1 MAKLGWTSSV
11 GLAIGTAAGAA
22 AAQFGLGYGLGI
34 ISWVPGPS
42 GTPDEVWLASLAW
55 ATFIAA
61 TSTVTGAIWADRR
74 SAGEIGAPPQRPA
87 TGGRSMP
94 PGAMATATWRTLIA
108 FCAAVGSLLSVAL
121 VLVPARA
128 AVRAETLSPELIA
141 VGYAV
146 VGVVIGVLVAVCAL
160 AARAITLNVL
170 ASAVWLW
177 VLAIAAAIDGVA
189 DDDGVR
195 VAPLAVW
202 PFGPGTYF
210 HTTWSVAGT
219 AMMFG
224 AALLIGAGVA
234 WIAIRRGDNAVGI
247 ALSGAI
253 GPLMVAAAYLLTAPR
268 LVGVRANAQ
277 ISAYLTAPYA
287 VIAGLAGSVLVV
299 VLNAN
304 RDTRRARRVA
314 DEREAASWTSS
325 IVTAPMQRAS
335 SDAASASSASSA
347 SSSAGAGAADGDG
360 DGDGD
365 ESTVQLGGVGKDVP
379 GRLPVPGTTQPN
391 KATSTDGG
399 AVATATEADKSAGT
413 SSDSSSRPSPR
424 SGRKPGRR

>member
-1 MAKLGWTSSV
+1 
-11 GLAIGTAAGAA
+11 
-22 AAQFGLGYGLGI
+22 
-34 ISWVPGPS
+34 
-42 GTPDEVWLASLAW
+42 
-55 ATFIAA
+55 
-61 TSTVTGAIWADRR
+61 
-74 SAGEIGAPPQRPA
+74 RPA
-87 TGGRSMP
+87 TNGRSLP

-108 FCAAVGSLLSVAL
+108 FCAAVGALLSVAL

-146 VGVVIGVLVAVCAL
+146 VGVVIGVLVAMCAL
-160 AARAITLNVL
+160 AVRAITLNVL

-177 VLAIAAAIDGVA
+177 PLAIAAAINGVA
-189 DDDGVR
+189 DDGGVR

-210 HTTWSVAGT
+210 RTTWSVAGM
-219 AMMFG
+219 ALMFG

-234 WIAIRRGDNAVGI
+234 WIATRCGDNAVGI
-247 ALSGAI
+247 ALSGAV

-299 VLNAN
+299 VLHAN
-304 RDTRRARRVA
+304 RDNRRARRAA
-314 DEREAASWTSS
+314 DEIEAASWTSS

-335 SDAASASSASSA
+335 SDAASASASASAPTDTS
-347 SSSAGAGAADGDG
+347 
-360 DGDGD
+360 
-365 ESTVQLGGVGKDVP
+365 EEETVQLGGVGKDVP
-379 GRLPVPGTTQPN
+379 GRLPVPGPSQDVPGRSAMPGTSQPDSA
-391 KATSTDGG
+391 KTSTDSG
-399 AVATATEADKSAGT
+399 AVVTAIGPNATTGT

-424 SGRKPGRR
+424 PGRKPGRR

>member
-11 GLAIGTAAGAA
+11 GLAVGTAAGAA

-34 ISWVPGPS
+34 ISWMPGQS
-42 GTPDEVWLASLAW
+42 GTSDEVWLASLAW
-55 ATFIAA
+55 TTFIAA
-61 TSTVTGAIWADRR
+61 TSTVTGAVWADRR
-74 SAGEIGAPPQRPA
+74 SAGEIGAPPRRPA
-87 TGGRSMP
+87 TNGRSLP

-108 FCAAVGSLLSVAL
+108 FCAAVGALLSVAL

-146 VGVVIGVLVAVCAL
+146 VGVVIGVLVAMCAL
-160 AARAITLNVL
+160 AVRAITLNVL

-177 VLAIAAAIDGVA
+177 LLAIAAAINGVA
-189 DDDGVR
+189 DDGGVR

-210 HTTWSVAGT
+210 RTTWSVAGM
-219 AMMFG
+219 ALMFG

-234 WIAIRRGDNAVGI
+234 WIATRRGDNAVGI
-247 ALSGAI
+247 ALSGAV

-299 VLNAN
+299 VLHAN
-304 RDTRRARRVA
+304 RDNRRARRAA
-314 DEREAASWTSS
+314 DEIEAASWTSS

-335 SDAASASSASSA
+335 SDAASASAP
-347 SSSAGAGAADGDG
+347 AGTS
-360 DGDGD
+360 
-365 ESTVQLGGVGKDVP
+365 EEETVQLGGVGKDVP
-379 GRLPVPGTTQPN
+379 GRLPVPGPSQEVPGRSAMPGTSQPDSA
-391 KATSTDGG
+391 KTSTDSG
-399 AVATATEADKSAGT
+399 AVVTAIGPNATTGT

-424 SGRKPGRR
+424 PGRKPGRR

>member
-1 MAKLGWTSSV
+1 
-11 GLAIGTAAGAA
+11 
-22 AAQFGLGYGLGI
+22 
-34 ISWVPGPS
+34 
-42 GTPDEVWLASLAW
+42 
-55 ATFIAA
+55 
-61 TSTVTGAIWADRR
+61 
-74 SAGEIGAPPQRPA
+74 
-87 TGGRSMP
+87 
-94 PGAMATATWRTLIA
+94 MATATWRTLIA

-121 VLVPARA
+121 VLVPARS

-177 VLAIAAAIDGVA
+177 LLAIAAAIDGVA
-189 DDDGVR
+189 TDDGVR

-234 WIAIRRGDNAVGI
+234 WIATRRGDNAVGI

-299 VLNAN
+299 VLHAN
-304 RDTRRARRVA
+304 RDNRRARRAA
-314 DEREAASWTSS
+314 DEKEAASWTSS
-325 IVTAPMQRAS
+325 IVTAPMQRAA
-335 SDAASASSASSA
+335 SDAAAASATSSTSG
-347 SSSAGAGAADGDG
+347 AGAGDD
-360 DGDGD
+360 
-365 ESTVQLGGVGKDVP
+365 STVQLGVGKDVP
-379 GRLPVPGTTQPN
+379 GRLPVPGTTQPD
-391 KATSTDGG
+391 KAKTSTDGG
-399 AVATATEADKSAGT
+399 AVATATEADKSTGT
-413 SSDSSSRPSPR
+413 SSDSSGRPSPR
-424 SGRKPGRR
+424 PGRKPGRR

>member
-1 MAKLGWTSSV
+1 M
-11 GLAIGTAAGAA
+11 
-22 AAQFGLGYGLGI
+22 
-34 ISWVPGPS
+34 
-42 GTPDEVWLASLAW
+42 
-55 ATFIAA
+55 
-61 TSTVTGAIWADRR
+61 RR
-74 SAGEIGAPPQRPA
+74 SE
-87 TGGRSMP
+87 
-94 PGAMATATWRTLIA
+94 
-108 FCAAVGSLLSVAL
+108 SLLSVAL

-177 VLAIAAAIDGVA
+177 LLAIAAAIDGVA
-189 DDDGVR
+189 ADDGVR

-234 WIAIRRGDNAVGI
+234 WIATRRGDNAVGI

-299 VLNAN
+299 VLHAN
-304 RDTRRARRVA
+304 RDNRRARRAA
-314 DEREAASWTSS
+314 DEIEAASWTSS
-325 IVTAPMQRAS
+325 IVTAPMQRAG
-335 SDAASASSASSA
+335 SDASLGVLLGQRHRRVLLGRRQRGGDGAARRRRQGRAGPA
-347 SSSAGAGAADGDG
+347 AGAGHDP
-360 DGDGD
+360 
-365 ESTVQLGGVGKDVP
+365 T
-379 GRLPVPGTTQPN
+379 R
-391 KATSTDGG
+391 
-399 AVATATEADKSAGT
+399 
-413 SSDSSSRPSPR
+413 
-424 SGRKPGRR
+424 